1 MTDEGEKGENEGKP
15 CNQSSVV
22 VVLAVKR
29 LGASIELITAL
40 FMKTLYIIL

>member
-1 MTDEGEKGENEGKP
+1 MTDEGKKGEKEGKP
-15 CNQSSVV
+15 CNQSTVV
-22 VVLAVKR
+22 VFLAVKR